1 LDPSDV
7 AMFHR
12 PSDRGGNMTSGYTQ
26 YILMAI
32 FFGVIAFIPAAWFV
46 LGLKSYG
53 TGDYHQP

>member
-1 LDPSDV
+1 VGTALSPPD
-7 AMFHR
+7 
-12 PSDRGGNMTSGYTQ
+12 DRGGNMTSGYVQ
-26 YILMAI
+26 YALMAV

>member
-1 LDPSDV
+1 MRSAFAARTKEEV
-7 AMFHR
+7 I
-12 PSDRGGNMTSGYTQ
+12 MTSGYVQ
-26 YILMAI
+26 YVLMAV